1 MLKVRRG
8 VCVLLFQLLMMW
20 NAGISAAQSNSDYT
34 PFTYLDDVP
43 NVIILNGEIDF
54 RTPLAFRRAIS
65 ANPDT
70 HTIVLNSG
78 GGSVQA
84 ALLVAEDVYERG
96 MATIILADFQCL
108 SACSFVFFAG
118 RERLAEGKLGVHQ
131 ISGSD
136 DIEAAQLNL
145 SDILETLSKYGVPQ
159 EVITKMLRTPASDM
173 YVFNPDEVIQLGI
186 NKLRAEQRSISPRSS
201 QSPPRKDTSTED
213 TAELAKAFILG
224 VILSGSLPTDDLL
237 EMSDRSYAEIVNFYG
252 KQIRKGEVL
261 EDKRGYAE
269 RWPERVSVPRANSI
283 KSICSSGLCYV
294 SGIYDWQVSNPK
306 TKKRL
311 SGVATFEYTVNVA
324 GIGYSIVAEGGE
336 VIQRQPN

>member
-1 MLKVRRG
+1 MLRVRKG
-8 VCVLLFQLLMMW
+8 FCVILLQLLLMW
-20 NAGISAAQSNSDYT
+20 KVGISSAQSNLDYA
-34 PFTYLDDVP
+34 PFAYLDDVP

-65 ANPDT
+65 AHPDT

-84 ALLVAEDVYERG
+84 ALLVAEEVYERG
-96 MATIILADFQCL
+96 MGTVILSDFQCL

-159 EVITKMLRTPASDM
+159 GVITKMLRTPATDM
-173 YVFNPDEVIQLGI
+173 YVFGPEEVLQLGI
-186 NKLRAEQRSISPRSS
+186 NKLPADRRSISSKSAEP
-201 QSPPRKDTSTED
+201 QPNKGTSTD
-213 TAELAKAFILG
+213 DAAELAKSFVLG
-224 VILSGSLPTDDLL
+224 VILSGSLPTEDLI
-237 EMSDRSYAEIVNFYG
+237 EMSDRSYADIVNFYG
-252 KQIRKGEVL
+252 KQLPKDDVL
-261 EDKRGYAE
+261 EDKRGYAK
-269 RWPERVSVPRANSI
+269 RWPERVSVPRADSI
-283 KSICSSGLCYV
+283 RSFCSAELCYV
-294 SGIYDWQVSNPK
+294 SGIYDWQVSNPT

-311 SGVATFEYTVNVA
+311 SGVATFEYTVNMA
-324 GIGYSIVAEGGE
+324 GSGYSIVAEGGE
-336 VIQRQPN
+336 VIRRQPK